1 LLLTVA
7 LAADQILQNTL
18 RHTVQPTDS
27 PPAREL
33 SKLAQGVGWATVASL
48 LLWFA
53 ADLQVNARY
62 HQALAKT
69 GGLASHSDAIQGLAN
84 WLDEQGQPQPVALD
98 WGIEAPVRYLTANR
112 VQPLELFGYDRLQT
126 PDAGLAERLA
136 PFLESRNQRYVVHTR
151 EDTVFQ
157 GRRETLESLAS
168 QQGLKVIE
176 EAVFRERSG
185 RPLLVVLQLE

>member
-1 LLLTVA
+1 
-7 LAADQILQNTL
+7 
-18 RHTVQPTDS
+18 
-27 PPAREL
+27 
-33 SKLAQGVGWATVASL
+33 
-48 LLWFA
+48 
-53 ADLQVNARY
+53 
-62 HQALAKT
+62 
-69 GGLASHSDAIQGLAN
+69 
-84 WLDEQGQPQPVALD
+84 
-98 WGIEAPVRYLTANR
+98 